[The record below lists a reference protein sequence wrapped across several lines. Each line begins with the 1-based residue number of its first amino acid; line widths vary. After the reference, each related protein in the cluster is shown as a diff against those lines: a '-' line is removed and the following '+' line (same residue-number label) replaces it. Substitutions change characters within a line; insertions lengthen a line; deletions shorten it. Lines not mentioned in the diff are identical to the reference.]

1 MINEYA
7 PSWWTRMCR
16 ALVRMVQAA
25 WFHLTKEEAYPV
37 LSAVATFLVILV
49 IGYGLN
55 YMNQESRPKKEK
67 PKHHNAEEWHPEDPH
82 AKTEPPAKPNP
93 QARLQRALS
102 IMNPHIH
109 ELRAES
115 YFGMIRLLK
124 PGCRS
129 LILLV
134 DEQSKEKLMMQFA
147 QYILPL
153 RNNKTFSFGFLMVE
167 KNLPWFRKLLEHTL
181 PIGENAGPKDGAMSL
196 YAKLKSI
203 NPRQTVGTVLALC
216 GWKLYFSIYHPMHTA
231 GKKKPSHHFLG
242 FDDDDEISSDTDSD
256 NATAEDDSMIRR
268 NGNPVSV
275 ENVLNGFPNWL
286 DRLLEGSI
294 RRYYIPEWPDNLR

>member
-1 MINEYA
+1 MEHVKAKFTWLEGAWGESAEKFEALMGSVISQATRLDQTAPVGNMINEYA

-16 ALVRMVQAA
+16 ALVRM
-25 WFHLTKEEAYPV
+25 
-37 LSAVATFLVILV
+37 
-49 IGYGLN
+49 
-55 YMNQESRPKKEK
+55 EK

-153 RNNKTFSFGFLMVE
+153 RK
-167 KNLPWFRKLLEHTL
+167 
-181 PIGENAGPKDGAMSL
+181 
-196 YAKLKSI
+196 
-203 NPRQTVGTVLALC
+203 
-216 GWKLYFSIYHPMHTA
+216 
-231 GKKKPSHHFLG
+231 
-242 FDDDDEISSDTDSD
+242 
-256 NATAEDDSMIRR
+256 
-268 NGNPVSV
+268 
-275 ENVLNGFPNWL
+275 
-286 DRLLEGSI
+286 
-294 RRYYIPEWPDNLR
+294 